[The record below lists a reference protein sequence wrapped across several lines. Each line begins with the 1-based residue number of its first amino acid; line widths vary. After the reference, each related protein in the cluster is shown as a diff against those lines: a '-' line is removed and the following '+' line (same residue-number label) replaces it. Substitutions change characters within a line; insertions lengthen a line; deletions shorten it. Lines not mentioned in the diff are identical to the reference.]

1 MDYPSEQEEERSVL
15 CSGRIILECAKCK
28 ERLVFL
34 GREEDWLSTRPIFEC
49 EGGQSV
55 SLAGNR
61 VAEETPTPPPPQW
74 RKPPSST
81 GGGRWDGAL
90 ASPVG
95 AEVVQLLD

>member
-1 MDYPSEQEEERSVL
+1 MDYPSEQEEERSVR

-34 GREEDWLSTRPIFEC
+34 GREEDWLSTRTIFEC
-49 EGGQSV
+49 ECGQSL

-61 VAEETPTPPPPQW
+61 IAEEMPTLPP
-74 RKPPSST
+74 RRRRAPSST
-81 GGGRWDGAL
+81 GGGRWDSAL
-90 ASPVG
+90 AFEPAG